1 MAKHVMVE
9 CHRCGKPESRTR
21 LSRVYG
27 CRECKAAMSD
37 LDRKKALFDFYNANG
52 KHLAGLAFEREHA
65 KRVAAAKPMQD
76 AAAETV
82 DDVFAEARAA
92 RRSNRPSFRVKPPPS
107 SIPQGE
113 MTDAQVAE
121 TNKKILEAAAR
132 HEAFARV
139 ASAMQAVVPPMKR
152 CACCDAPEPAGVV
165 YEETFDAKVW
175 CRMCAY
181 GILRTGHCTPHNS
194 THYLDIAANT
204 RSLSIEQYP
213 LDVLHPF
220 TREFFASDIPTTEI
234 DP

>member
-1 MAKHVMVE
+1 MAKHMMLP
-9 CHRCGKPESRTR
+9 CHKCGKPESRTR
-21 LSRVYG
+21 ISAVYG

-37 LDRKKALFDFYNANG
+37 LDKQRAMLAHNVEHGKRLARLALEQKNAEER
-52 KHLAGLAFEREHA
+52 ARRAAFA
-65 KRVAAAKPMQD
+65 KELLEGTSEPS
-76 AAAETV
+76 
-82 DDVFAEARAA
+82 DDPLKQERAA
-92 RRSNRPSFRVKPPPS
+92 RALQRHKSR
-107 SIPQGE
+107 E
-113 MTDAQVAE
+113 DAAMTPDRVAE
-121 TNKKILEAAAR
+121 IDARLLEAASR

-165 YEETFDAKVW
+165 YEETFDGKVW

-204 RSLSIEQYP
+204 RSLSILQYP

-220 TREFFASDIPTTEI
+220 TREFFMRDNQTTEI